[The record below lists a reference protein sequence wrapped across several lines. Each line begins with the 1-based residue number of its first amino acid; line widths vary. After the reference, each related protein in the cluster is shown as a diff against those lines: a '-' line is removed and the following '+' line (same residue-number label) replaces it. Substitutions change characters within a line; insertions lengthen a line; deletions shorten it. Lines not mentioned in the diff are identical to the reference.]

1 MRTRTTRRQTPSA
14 HRTPRSRGVGAER
27 GFSLIELVIAVAI
40 VGILFAIALPAYS
53 EHVRKSARADAQA
66 FLTDLASRQQ
76 QYLVDKRRYA
86 ASAAELNLT
95 TPPNLVGKF
104 ADPISV
110 AAPDVV
116 PPTFRLTARAIGNQ
130 SRDKCPVLTID
141 SAGNREPAECW

>member
-1 MRTRTTRRQTPSA
+1 VRTRTTRQQTPST
-14 HRTPRSRGVGAER
+14 HPTPRLGHAR
-27 GFSLIELVIAVAI
+27 GFSLIELVVVVAI
-40 VGILFAIALPAYS
+40 VGILAAIALPAYS

-86 ASAAELNLT
+86 ASVAELNLT
-95 TPPNLVGKF
+95 TPTSLVGKF

-116 PPTFRLTARAIGNQ
+116 PPTFRLTARAVGSQ